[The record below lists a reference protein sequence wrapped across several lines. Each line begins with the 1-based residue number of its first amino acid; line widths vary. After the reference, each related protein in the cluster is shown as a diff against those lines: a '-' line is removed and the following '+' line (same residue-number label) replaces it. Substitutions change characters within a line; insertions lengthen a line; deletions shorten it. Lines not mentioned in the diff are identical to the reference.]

1 MATAQQQRVASFCL
15 LDPFAEGKP
24 QGAAGKDFFEQ
35 MGIDTSVALRN
46 TTDDL
51 SIKFLEGSMSE
62 ATMSQAFTSFAAE
75 AGYGAQ
81 SADLGSQSADLGF
94 PERKL
99 LPGENVVARRVTRSF
114 SLIMEAY
121 EHDQTLA
128 AASVPQQQAFP
139 LPDPGTFLPPQH
151 MRILCESDAP
161 PPSIRELYSRYGG
174 NGQSSN
180 LTALSAVDKKKNKP
194 ESKIP
199 EIPKKQVDELMRAL
213 RHDKESAE
221 APKKKRASAAPSL
234 KPSKAIKKLHHSPD
248 LEARPRLEAPAPAA
262 SEMLTTSYERSL
274 SIGTRILR
282 ALERTN
288 TKNITSA
295 ADRKAARQKARALK
309 AQKSAEALATMSP
322 ARDEGESASVSNQ
335 MYADMELLVQHTKSI
350 IMENE
355 KLKTRLT
362 MLNRVSSAQA
372 SKLEE
377 QDNTTVSVK

>member
-1 MATAQQQRVASFCL
+1 MATAQRNVSFNL
-15 LDPFAEGKP
+15 LDPFADGKV
-24 QGAAGKDFFEQ
+24 QTAGKDFFEQ
-35 MGIDTSVALRN
+35 MGIDTTVALRN

-62 ATMSQAFTSFAAE
+62 ATMSQAFTNFAAE
-75 AGYGAQ
+75 SGYGAQ
-81 SADLGSQSADLGF
+81 SADLGAQSDLGF
-94 PERKL
+94 PERRL
-99 LPGENVVARRVTRSF
+99 FPGEHALARRVTRSF

-121 EHDQTLA
+121 EHDQTLVA
-128 AASVPQQQAFP
+128 AGLPPQQAYP
-139 LPDPGTFLPPQH
+139 LPEATTLLPPQH

-161 PPSIRELYSRYGG
+161 PPSIRELYSKYSG

-180 LTALSAVDKKKNKP
+180 LNALSSADKKKPRSTKP

-199 EIPKKQVDELMRAL
+199 EIPKKQVDELMKAL

-221 APKKKRASAAPSL
+221 TPKKKRAASPLL
-234 KPSKAIKKLHHSPD
+234 KPSKAIKKLAHNPD
-248 LEARPRLEAPAPAA
+248 LAARHRLEAPAPVA

-322 ARDEGESASVSNQ
+322 ARDKGEPTSVSNQ

-377 QDNTTVSVK
+377 QDNTTVRVK

>member
-1 MATAQQQRVASFCL
+1 
-15 LDPFAEGKP
+15 
-24 QGAAGKDFFEQ
+24 
-35 MGIDTSVALRN
+35 
-46 TTDDL
+46 
-51 SIKFLEGSMSE
+51 MSE

-81 SADLGSQSADLGF
+81 SADLGSQSTDLGF
-94 PERKL
+94 PERRL

-248 LEARPRLEAPAPAA
+248 LEARPRLGGLGDAHHVLREEPEHRDQDPAGAGAHEHEEHNLGGRQEGREA
-262 SEMLTTSYERSL
+262 
-274 SIGTRILR
+274 
-282 ALERTN
+282 
-288 TKNITSA
+288 
-295 ADRKAARQKARALK
+295 
-309 AQKSAEALATMSP
+309 
-322 ARDEGESASVSNQ
+322 EGEGPQGPEERRGPRHHVPRQGRGGVRLSLQPDVRGHGAPRPAHQVDHHGEREAEDQ
-335 MYADMELLVQHTKSI
+335 AHHAQQGELRTSLQAGGAGQHH
-350 IMENE
+350 
-355 KLKTRLT
+355 
-362 MLNRVSSAQA
+362 
-372 SKLEE
+372 
-377 QDNTTVSVK
+377 